1 MLGTM
6 SKNSELILAAYEAWN
21 RGDLDGWLKA
31 LHPEVEL
38 TTSGVFPDFE
48 PAYRGHKGLT
58 EFWHQLREPWE
69 VFHIEVEEIDDE
81 NEFVA
86 VTLRFR
92 AKGVDSGVDVD
103 MRFGNAIRISNGLA
117 IEIVTRRTVEQARQ
131 ALRDRRTTAP
141 SRRS

>member
-6 SKNSELILAAYEAWN
+6 SKDSELVLAAYEAWN

-48 PAYRGHKGLT
+48 PVYRGHKGLT

-69 VFHIEVEEIDDE
+69 VFHIEVEEIDDD
-81 NEFVA
+81 EFVA

-92 AKGVDSGVDVD
+92 AKGVDSGVKVD
-103 MRFGNAIRISNGLA
+103 MRFGNAIRISDGLA
-117 IEIVTRRTVEQARQ
+117 IEIVTRRTVEEARL
-131 ALRDRRTTAP
+131 ALRGTRSRAP
-141 SRRS
+141 GQRS